1 MSDGNGYL
9 KIGQAR
15 WIIGI
20 LVFIAAAAI
29 SWMALDLDRHE
40 DTAAHTKA
48 AEALAV
54 ATTEREH
61 LKEDINR
68 RLSKLERDS
77 DRHREHLRRIET
89 LLAGIQIK
97 LNITNSTA
105 REEASV
111 RPR

>member
-9 KIGQAR
+9 KISQAR

-40 DTAAHTKA
+40 DQAAHVKA

-54 ATTEREH
+54 AATERGH
-61 LKEDINR
+61 LQQDINR

-77 DRHREHLRRIET
+77 DRDREHLRRIET
-89 LLAGIQIK
+89 LLAGIKIK
-97 LNITNSTA
+97 LNISTTETA
-105 REEASV
+105 END

>member
-1 MSDGNGYL
+1 MF
-9 KIGQAR
+9 
-15 WIIGI
+15 
-20 LVFIAAAAI
+20 VVAAAI
-29 SWMALDLDRHE
+29 SWQALDLDRHE
-40 DTAAHTKA
+40 DQAAHVKA

-54 ATTEREH
+54 AATERGH
-61 LKEDINR
+61 LSNDINR

-77 DRHREHLRRIET
+77 DRNREHLRRIET

-105 REEASV
+105 MEEADA